1 MFNVPSLQIIVNLFL
16 QIPSTR
22 QRNVMISRGKNFS
35 RQLLSL
41 FFKSEHRE
49 ELGHFQDLCV
59 VTVFKVFIILYRG
72 STKFILVQHWNV
84 YTKLGS
90 CDPEIQQLLSLFC
103 FWESSAVL
111 ASTWIETC
119 QQDTRLKWNKWS
131 LRDIKMQRSIFL
143 DSLCYCLYTSTL
155 CHKWSI

>member
-1 MFNVPSLQIIVNLFL
+1 VFNVPSLQIIVNLFL

-72 STKFILVQHWNV
+72 STKFILVQH
-84 YTKLGS
+84 
-90 CDPEIQQLLSLFC
+90 
-103 FWESSAVL
+103 
-111 ASTWIETC
+111 
-119 QQDTRLKWNKWS
+119 
-131 LRDIKMQRSIFL
+131 
-143 DSLCYCLYTSTL
+143 
-155 CHKWSI
+155 